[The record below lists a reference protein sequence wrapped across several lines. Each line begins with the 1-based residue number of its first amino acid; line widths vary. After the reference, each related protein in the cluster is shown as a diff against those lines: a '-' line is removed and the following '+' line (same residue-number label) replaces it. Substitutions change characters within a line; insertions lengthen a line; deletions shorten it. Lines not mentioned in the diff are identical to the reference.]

1 MVSGSTQSRI
11 HQMKR
16 THHPQARNLSRLPFG
31 KLPLTST
38 RNMAKI
44 LTKSEVAKYLQISER
59 KIDYLRQA
67 GQLLCV
73 KIGRNVR
80 FRLEDVEE
88 FVRNGLTVSTET
100 KSPQTVSEPMGECR
114 FQAHQN

>member
-1 MVSGSTQSRI
+1 MNT
-11 HQMKR
+11 
-16 THHPQARNLSRLPFG
+16 
-31 KLPLTST
+31 
-38 RNMAKI
+38 I
-44 LTKSEVAKYLQISER
+44 LTKSEVAKYLQVSER

-73 KIGRNVR
+73 KIGRSVR

-100 KSPQTVSEPMGECR
+100 KSPQAIAEPMGECR
-114 FQAHQN
+114 FQARQN